1 MKKLAKAILKKNFG
15 EYFKSALNIIKLD
28 RRSILEISE
37 DENATKLAIVIALIL
52 AFISSLL
59 LLLIYKDMY
68 FGIAQF
74 LPKISLWYNLIIV
87 PIFSLM
93 MLFLWTGILH
103 LASKIFRSSGN
114 YIGLFRV
121 FGFAS
126 LLSIFTWIP
135 LLGVIISLWSFVITV
150 VSISEVE
157 KLTTGK
163 AFFVL
168 LIPFIILIG
177 IGIIAGLI
185 IGLYLIR

>member
-1 MKKLAKAILKKNFG
+1 MAKAILKKNLG

-28 RRSILEISE
+28 RRSISEISE
-37 DENATKLAIVIALIL
+37 DENATKWAIVIVLTS

-59 LLLIYKDMY
+59 SLLIYNDMS

-93 MLFLWTGILH
+93 VLFLWTGILH
-103 LASKIFRSSGN
+103 LASKICRSSGR
-114 YIGLFRV
+114 YIRLFRV
-121 FGFAS
+121 FGFANI
-126 LLSIFTWIP
+126 LIIFSGIP
-135 LLGVIISLWSFVITV
+135 LLGIIIILWSYVITV

-163 AFFVL
+163 AFLVL
-168 LIPFIILIG
+168 LIPFIILMG
-177 IGIIAGLI
+177 IALIAGLI
-185 IGLYLIR
+185 QGTLLNPLN

>member
-1 MKKLAKAILKKNFG
+1 MEKNILNKNFL
-15 EYFKSALNIIKLD
+15 EYLKSALNIIKLD
-28 RRSILEISE
+28 RKSISEISE
-37 DENATKLAIVIALIL
+37 DENATKWAVIIVLIS

-59 LLLIYKDMY
+59 SLLIYKNIY

-103 LASKIFRSSGN
+103 LASKIFRSSGR
-114 YIGLFRV
+114 YIRLFRV

-126 LLSIFTWIP
+126 ALTIFTGIP
-135 LLGVIISLWSFVITV
+135 LLGIIISLWSFVITV

-177 IGIIAGLI
+177 IAIIVGLI
-185 IGLYLIR
+185 TGFYFNQLD